1 VAEAV
6 RMVIWDLDETFWEGT
21 LTEGGITYNE
31 YLHGTVVELARRGI
45 ISSICSKNE
54 FSSVKEILQN
64 AGIWEFFVF
73 PSISWD
79 KKGPRIRRI
88 VEQAQLRPETVLF
101 LDDNPQ
107 NLAEALHYVPGIQT
121 GSEIDART
129 LLQNPLLTGKDDAAL
144 TRLKQYRLLQMK
156 YEDASLV
163 SDDLEFL
170 RKSGIRIK
178 IEHNLEGQL
187 DRIIEIINRTNQLN
201 FTKRRLP
208 EDPEAARTELAQ
220 LLSQHWIQAGI
231 ISVSDNYG
239 DYGYVGFY
247 AYSNVPV
254 GAHLVHFCFSC
265 RILNMGVEQ
274 WVYDRIG
281 RPTLHIAGDV
291 LTDLKSDFVVP
302 DWITLS
308 DQKGGDQFVSKPTLM
323 GAVARGGC
331 DLTALSHYFQPM
343 VKEVIGEFA
352 MVREGIEYRTDHS
365 ILTWSASQ
373 RLSSE
378 NRRIF
383 ESVGYNDNELSSGL
397 FKPMGPNSIRLIS
410 FLSDAY
416 IPLYRH
422 RKSGQLVPIPGLL
435 NGTDPASHQLSDLL
449 AAEFE
454 FESEHLSNKT
464 YFQSTLN
471 NILHAIPD
479 GQVFLIEPNADS
491 VINGVSQGVIQPV
504 QTLNTWT
511 NEVISLHGNVRT
523 ISVRSFVERPDEL
536 ISANHFSRM
545 VYYRLFKWLLDQ

>member
-1 VAEAV
+1 MATQSKRGSLIVIPPCLNANEIVPVDAVRRSQVDTALRLTIDNTRRTDWGWVVAEAV

-239 DYGYVGFY
+239 DYGYVGF
-247 AYSNVPV
+247 
-254 GAHLVHFCFSC
+254 
-265 RILNMGVEQ
+265 
-274 WVYDRIG
+274 
-281 RPTLHIAGDV
+281 
-291 LTDLKSDFVVP
+291 
-302 DWITLS
+302 
-308 DQKGGDQFVSKPTLM
+308 
-323 GAVARGGC
+323 
-331 DLTALSHYFQPM
+331 
-343 VKEVIGEFA
+343 
-352 MVREGIEYRTDHS
+352 
-365 ILTWSASQ
+365 
-373 RLSSE
+373 
-378 NRRIF
+378 
-383 ESVGYNDNELSSGL
+383 
-397 FKPMGPNSIRLIS
+397 
-410 FLSDAY
+410 
-416 IPLYRH
+416 
-422 RKSGQLVPIPGLL
+422 
-435 NGTDPASHQLSDLL
+435 
-449 AAEFE
+449 
-454 FESEHLSNKT
+454 
-464 YFQSTLN
+464 
-471 NILHAIPD
+471 
-479 GQVFLIEPNADS
+479 
-491 VINGVSQGVIQPV
+491 
-504 QTLNTWT
+504 
-511 NEVISLHGNVRT
+511 
-523 ISVRSFVERPDEL
+523 
-536 ISANHFSRM
+536 
-545 VYYRLFKWLLDQ
+545 